1 MELLK
6 IMTKISIIGAG
17 FVGQIVG
24 ETLAREQVGSEV
36 ILFDIIQG
44 RPQGLGLDIKQSNSI
59 TLSDT
64 NIYGSNEYAGH
75 LNNSDVVVVT
85 AGFPRKPGMDRMDL
99 LKKNFEVNKDV
110 MTNIKKYSPNA
121 VVIYVANP
129 VDVMTYAAWKLSGFA
144 PNKVFGMA
152 GVLDTA
158 RFKAFVSQ
166 EAKVSVKDIQAMVL
180 GGHGDAMVPIIS
192 YATIGGVPITHFLSK
207 EKINA
212 IVERTKTGGG
222 EIVKLLQSGSAYFAP
237 GMATAQMVKSV
248 IYNERRILPVV
259 ALVDNKY
266 GFNDIYAGVPAIIG
280 KNGVEEVLELKLTP
294 DETEA
299 MQKSLTG
306 VKKGIDEVKTLL

>member
-1 MELLK
+1 
-6 IMTKISIIGAG
+6 MTKISIIGAG